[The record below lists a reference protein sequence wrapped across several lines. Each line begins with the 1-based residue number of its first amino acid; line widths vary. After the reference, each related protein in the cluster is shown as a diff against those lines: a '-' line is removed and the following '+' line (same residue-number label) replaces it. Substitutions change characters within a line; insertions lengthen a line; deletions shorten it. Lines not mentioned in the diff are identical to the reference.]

1 MLVILFY
8 IIIIFTLTISV
19 NNVIVLINFLFI
31 LFIIGYELLSI
42 NCIEIILLIVIIYFS
57 DFLCLSLMNGFMFLS
72 SWSFNYFLVLSINSY
87 FDNFIFVCFP
97 CIWSIFLQI
106 GWSRFGN
113 IVFDNDL
120 LMLTVWLFWGVSFNL
135 KLKSKMRHRIWSKL
149 IANASCWISCFL
161 IFVCFIQFPMIFI
174 YFSAL
179 ILTFWPKFLLFNH

>member
-72 SWSFNYFLVLSINSY
+72 SWSLNYFLVLSINSY

-135 KLKSKMRHRIWSKL
+135 KLKSKISGLIIHRIYGWTRMCNWHVFFSRNHL
-149 IANASCWISCFL
+149 IWHF
-161 IFVCFIQFPMIFI
+161 IFDIPDMI
-174 YFSAL
+174 
-179 ILTFWPKFLLFNH
+179 LLD